1 MEKKK
6 QNKLRN
12 SQKNTASCNNYMNSD
27 TKKIKRSVPS
37 YLFLNLLGKYI
48 MNSLFQNIM
57 AVSRERERERAVFLG
72 GRRNKVKKG
81 PYLRLNGIY
90 VII

>member
-1 MEKKK
+1 
-6 QNKLRN
+6 
-12 SQKNTASCNNYMNSD
+12 
-27 TKKIKRSVPS
+27 
-37 YLFLNLLGKYI
+37 

-57 AVSRERERERAVFLG
+57 TVSAEREKREREVFFG